1 MFLERFHGKKDIGD
15 LATIIL
21 VFLIGIVITLM
32 ALSMYVL
39 LQV

>member
-1 MFLERFHGKKDIGD
+1 MFFERFHGKTDIGD
-15 LATIIL
+15 ITTIIL